1 MASFDFS
8 LQQNASSIGEQ
19 NLRNQ
24 NIGNVT
30 THNYD
35 HCNITI
41 YYPSESHPGNNTQH
55 DHQIHQH
62 PVNRHLSSISSNSS
76 RSTITRPQQNQ
87 MDHNSNHS
95 NDSSRTGNRSIDQ
108 PTMNKICATSRNVL
122 RSNFRGALNMLVK
135 LSGIERFALFV
146 MKKYWIPQQT
156 SNINANTIVKECMI
170 GGLLNL
176 SFEAQDIGG
185 LFNGLTTENIEHDP
199 QVQRNLKTSFEEY
212 RLIMSELQQGMYTV
226 LNNFVRIKRKEC
238 KENVLRLLSYF
249 VFINLDRGK
258 MRFNH
263 KTVSSDGFMLNLNYV
278 MLALC
283 DPIIKRNMVNKI
295 DANYFLMRDTSNA
308 RYMTWEDSTR
318 MNADAQ
324 EIKTLQEK
332 LYSSSEEEEKEIN
345 FGFTTEIFCLTLE
358 ALHLGFGCVD
368 KISNTLQVQIERLRR
383 DARGNPMAAFMI
395 KMSLQRLETQFL
407 AQIAHLHDPRFILK
421 VGSFYGFLCKY
432 LLYLGRNG
440 MKDKLSVIP
449 EYFIEDMSRFFR
461 LFLTERGFVQMIERG
476 QSPFNREEVI
486 ECLIYLMSGDTP
498 IRNIYQR
505 ACLCEVLLYFL
516 PRKVLQPQIKWN
528 SFEFESHEFNRF
540 PHCQTQLVETL
551 LILYS
556 DVERT
561 GSPGQYHEKFK
572 FRTIITR
579 ILKFLFAYRVHQE
592 NLIRF
597 WENAKDK
604 FIAFLNMLINDL
616 IYTLDHGFD
625 GLTEIR
631 QLEVDEVEMANELNA
646 FDPFNPTQ
654 SPQNTQENISQ
665 MRDTIRHYMKL
676 ANESI
681 ELLQYVC
688 NATCQPFM
696 DHLILPRVAVLVSV
710 YLDRLANES
719 ELRVKGNL
727 REDYNFNARFLLTSV
742 VQIFNKLCDD
752 EQGKDMFLD
761 AIVEDEAH
769 FEPKSYQKGI
779 NVLRKKSLMN
789 LNDVALFEQSLSILC
804 DKLKE
809 KRNIEVRLGNNSD
822 FVMDR
827 KVIERHRMNNPNN
840 PFNRKPRQ
848 SDQENVKMV
857 DKMSSKT
864 QQNKPFKCHWPGCTK
879 AYKVSGNL
887 VHHRRTH
894 SGEKPFEC
902 DLCAKSFT
910 LKYQLVVHIRTHTG
924 EKPYQCNHC
933 KKRFGQKGNM
943 TKHRCPSIRHPL

>member
-631 QLEVDEVEMANELNA
+631 QLEMDEASSEVPDLNP
-646 FDPFNPTQ
+646 FDPFNQ
-654 SPQNTQENISQ
+654 QESPQNTQENISQ

-688 NATCQPFM
+688 NATCEPFL

-710 YLDRLANES
+710 YLDRLANGS

-742 VQIFNKLCDD
+742 VQIFNKLC
-752 EQGKDMFLD
+752 QMKKDMFLD
-761 AIVEDEAH
+761 AIVDDEAH
-769 FEPKSYQKGI
+769 FAPKSYQKGI

-789 LNDVALFEQSLSILC
+789 LNDVAAFEESLRILC
-804 DKLKE
+804 DKLAE
-809 KRNIEVRLGNNSD
+809 KRNIEVRLGVIPDRYLDPIMQTLMTDPVRLATSS

-827 KVIERHRMNNPNN
+827 KVIERHLMNNPNN
-840 PFNRKPRQ
+840 PFNRKPLTK
-848 SDQENVKMV
+848 DQLIPQTELK
-857 DKMSSKT
+857 KEIEEWRHKT
-864 QQNKPFKCHWPGCTK
+864 LNQNNNNNDDDG
-879 AYKVSGNL
+879 GD
-887 VHHRRTH
+887 
-894 SGEKPFEC
+894 E
-902 DLCAKSFT
+902 
-910 LKYQLVVHIRTHTG
+910 
-924 EKPYQCNHC
+924 
-933 KKRFGQKGNM
+933 QKEQ
-943 TKHRCPSIRHPL
+943 